1 MYQNPTKFDNTIEYF
16 EFDRLNGEVGN
27 NYVTY
32 IDWED
37 QYGDHHTKGVVY
49 GDKIPDELRL
59 QIALQIAGD
68 LIQPIQK

>member
-16 EFDRLNGEVGN
+16 EFDREPKVSGN

-37 QYGDHHTKGVVY
+37 QYGDRHTKALAY
-49 GDKIPDELRL
+49 GDRIPDELRL
-59 QIALQIAGD
+59 QLALMIAGD